1 MKRGAEMSSKKQRK
15 PDKSLLSRILVLLLV
30 AVIVLGILILP
41 LL

>member
-1 MKRGAEMSSKKQRK
+1 MGSKKQRK

-41 LL
+41 LM